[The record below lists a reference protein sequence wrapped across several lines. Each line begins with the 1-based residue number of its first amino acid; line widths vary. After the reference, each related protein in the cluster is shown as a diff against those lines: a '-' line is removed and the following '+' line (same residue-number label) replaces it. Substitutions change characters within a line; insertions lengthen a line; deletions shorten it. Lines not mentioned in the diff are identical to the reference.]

1 MSIRRPSTRRL
12 PAVLVGV
19 LVLSAL
25 SIGPVAA
32 RRPTPT
38 PTPDLSPTTQLPE
51 RPLTAQELA
60 AADSKAAEAEAY
72 VAARLDA
79 GANLVSL
86 SCVTPNSGPATTRTV
101 DSTSVT
107 VDGCAQPAYALTVYA
122 RDQTRGHYC
131 GPAVGQ
137 VIANWSWKMASNKN
151 KYSQDRIAGWM
162 KTNER
167 GRTDAPELEDGLEAA
182 TRNAP
187 RRPGNWDW
195 VVLDL
200 KDRDNDGLVA
210 DQLHAYV
217 QSNVSS
223 SKMPLAIPVKPHDPK
238 SEYRLASWPRPAESV
253 GHWIAAYGW
262 YAYFSNTDVPHIAYT
277 DSSRDEGGSTGKFW
291 DPTRHIATMIME
303 HTERIVW

>member
-1 MSIRRPSTRRL
+1 MSTRRL

-32 RRPTPT
+32 KRPTPA
-38 PTPDLSPTTQLPE
+38 PSPTTPSSE
-51 RPLTAQELA
+51 RPLTPEELA
-60 AADSKAAEAEAY
+60 AADVKAEAAEQY
-72 VAARLDA
+72 VATQAR
-79 GANLVSL
+79 GGTGLVSL
-86 SCVTPNSGPATTRTV
+86 ACVTPFSAPAG
-101 DSTSVT
+101 DA
-107 VDGCAQPAYALTVYA
+107 DGTDAVAMAGCTQPSYTLTVYA

-137 VIANWSWKMASNKN
+137 VIANYSWQMASNRN
-151 KYSQDRIAGWM
+151 KYSQDRIADWM
-162 KTNER
+162 RTNEF
-167 GRTDAPELEDGLEAA
+167 GGTNASLLEVGLEAA

-187 RRPGNWDW
+187 RRPAGWNW

-200 KDRDNDGLVA
+200 RDRDGDGLVA

-223 SKMPLAIPVKPHDPK
+223 SRMPLAMPVKPHDRN
-238 SEYRLASWPRPAESV
+238 SNYRLSSWPRPVNSV

-262 YAYFSNTDVPHIAYT
+262 YAYFSNTDTPHIAYT

-291 DPTRHIATMIME
+291 DPTRHLATMIME
-303 HTERIVW
+303 HTQRIVW